1 MASIDFDLR
10 QLEIFCRVV
19 ELGSFSKAAE
29 AVFLTQASVSERVA
43 NLESAIGAKLLDRLG
58 RQITPTRV
66 GEILYKHALLL
77 LDMKKT
83 AKLEIEHFLGKKSG
97 EVRIGGS
104 TIPGEYIL
112 PQVIAHFNE
121 KYPLACVTLDIADS
135 SETERRVIAGKLE
148 LGIIGSKSIHP
159 SLIHHELWQDELVLA
174 VPSEHRWTQKKD
186 LPLEELAQ
194 EPFITRE
201 SGSGTLKIIEAH
213 LKERRQEGLAIL
225 NIKAKFG
232 SSTAVKE
239 GVRSGL
245 GVSILSSKAIQNEI
259 SMGTIKA
266 LRIKDI
272 PMFRSFYLIRDKRR
286 IASPLC
292 QAMIDFLLAEK
303 GGVWPKAKVTSKSKA

>member
-19 ELGSFSKAAE
+19 EFGSFSKAAE

-66 GEILYKHALLL
+66 GELLYKHALLL

-83 AKLEIEHFLGKKSG
+83 AKLEIEHFLGKKLG

-112 PQVIAHFNE
+112 PQVIANFNE
-121 KYPLACVTLDIADS
+121 KYPLVRLTLDIGDT
-135 SETERRVIAGKLE
+135 SEIERRVIEGKLE
-148 LGIIGSKSIHP
+148 LGIIGSKSVHP
-159 SLIHHELWQDELVLA
+159 SLLHHELWQDELVIA
-174 VPSEHRWTQKKD
+174 VPSKHRWDHKKD
-186 LPLEELAQ
+186 LSLEELVQ

-201 SGSGTLKIIEAH
+201 SGSGTLRIIEIH
-213 LKERRQEGLAIL
+213 LKKRHQEGLDKL
-225 NIKAKFG
+225 NIKAEFG

-239 GVRSGL
+239 GIRSGL
-245 GVSILSSKAIQNEI
+245 GVSILSYRAIQNEI
-259 SMGTIKA
+259 TMGTIKA

-292 QAMIDFLLAEK
+292 QAMHDFLLAEK
-303 GGVWPKAKVTSKSKA
+303 EA